1 MLIKKDSDKSSRASI
16 GQDYS
21 KFLHMKHV
29 ASNPIMEESKEDHNT
44 SKFATSKQMYS
55 SMYSGEMSGLRSQF
69 SYYSQYEEHA
79 GLDDKEIGNSDK
91 DGDGSGIY

>member
-1 MLIKKDSDKSSRASI
+1 
-16 GQDYS
+16 
-21 KFLHMKHV
+21 
-29 ASNPIMEESKEDHNT
+29 
-44 SKFATSKQMYS
+44 MYS

-79 GLDDKEIGNSDK
+79 GLDDKEIGVSDK